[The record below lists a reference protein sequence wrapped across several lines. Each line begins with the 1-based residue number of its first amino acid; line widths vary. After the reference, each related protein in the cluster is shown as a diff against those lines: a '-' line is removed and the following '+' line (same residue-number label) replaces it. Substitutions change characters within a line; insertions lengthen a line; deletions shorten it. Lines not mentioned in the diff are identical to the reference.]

1 MRRLFL
7 NTVLALALCLSAS
20 GAAACDISIGDT
32 GFNVGMANSKAT
44 ETWTRSY
51 MVSAGGSFEVENT
64 NGMVEV
70 LQGTGP
76 KVEVSAEKIAKASSD
91 QTAKDM
97 LTKIEI
103 VETVKPDSV
112 RLVTKTPK
120 TFGAGGA
127 EGKYTIKGPAGLRCH
142 AGTTNGGIKLTGV
155 SNDIEASTTN
165 GGVNGEDLSGT
176 IDASTTNGGVHLAFS
191 KLAPGGLKAETTNGG
206 VSVSVPTDTKATI
219 SAHVTNGGFGVENLN
234 VVSTEQN
241 RHHIEGTLNG
251 GGPRIELG
259 TTNGGISLKGK

>member
-51 MVSAGGSFEVENT
+51 VVSAGGSFEVENT

-91 QTAKDM
+91 ETAKDM

-120 TFGAGGA
+120 TFGSGGA
-127 EGKYTIKGPAGLRCH
+127 EVKYTIKVPAGLRVH

-241 RHHIEGTLNG
+241 RHHLEGTLNG